1 MRSVWQYLILLAA
14 VSLSALADP
23 TPVDPEILIDIGCCS
38 SSLSTQFNIV
48 QPDGNASTV
57 FDFKNDTNKIVT
69 SLTFSTT
76 IKKGLT
82 DAEIQSGFS
91 CPSPTIQGYFLFC
104 AISYDKIGG
113 GLTYQFDGVKPSDG
127 DENVAIFHDTE
138 FGEHEGVPI
147 GGDFKLTLQGWT
159 VAAAASDQTLLF
171 NSLPTF
177 NDSFTAAPEP
187 SQLLLLAVECL
198 LLVSIAGII
207 RRRTKRKENSPTA

>member
-1 MRSVWQYLILLAA
+1 MRSLWQYLILLAA
-14 VSLSALADP
+14 VSISAFADP

-127 DENVAIFHDTE
+127 DENVAISHDNE
-138 FGEHEGVPI
+138 FGEHEGIPI

-159 VAAAASDQTLLF
+159 LSAASSDNTRLF
-171 NSLPTF
+171 DSLPTF
-177 NDSFTAAPEP
+177 KDGFTAAPEP
-187 SQLLLLAVECL
+187 SQLWLLVGASL
-198 LLVSIAGII
+198 LLVSIAGIH
-207 RRRTKRKENSPTA
+207 RRAQRKGNNRSA